1 MEDGVCIS
9 QAYIKSLAYRL
20 HFEMW
25 ICMNHSMYIKS
36 LILKSDFCGLSNEWQ
51 IRN

>member
-9 QAYIKSLAYRL
+9 QSYIKSLAYRL

-25 ICMNHSMYIKS
+25 ICINHSMYIKKKPYFEVRF
-36 LILKSDFCGLSNEWQ
+36 LCVEQ
-51 IRN
+51 